1 MAPEQCSCTC
11 RVYFVV
17 DNKYAK
23 QLIQELVRL
32 FRGYNLI
39 GGNVCVDVDF
49 SDSVNVCSEKM
60 GRYVR
65 GAVGDYNLIVVLV
78 DSEGVDPS
86 VVRKRILEEH
96 VGQVDGSSSRV
107 EILIAYPCLEAWLC
121 EAMGIAGCYSG
132 TCGEVVDAI
141 VSRYE
146 GKYEKKALKRMLPAL
161 MVREL
166 RRKLGDYPEAMRSK
180 GSRDELVR
188 VLPSQLGELV
198 KEVNAHCTEQQCKS

>member
-1 MAPEQCSCTC
+1 LMAPERCSCTC

-23 QLIQELVRL
+23 QLVQELVEL
-32 FRGYNLI
+32 FKQYNLI
-39 GGNVCVDVDF
+39 GGSVCVNI
-49 SDSVNVCSEKM
+49 SSPVNVCSEKM
-60 GRYVR
+60 GRFVR

-96 VGQVDGSSSRV
+96 VGHVDGSLSRV
-107 EILIAYPCLEAWLC
+107 EILVAHPCLEAWLC

-146 GKYEKKALKRMLPAL
+146 GKYGKKTLKRMLPTL

-166 RRKLGDYPEAMRSK
+166 SGKLGDYPEAVRSK
-180 GSRDELVR
+180 GSKDELVR

-198 KEVNAHCTEQQCKS
+198 REVSAHCVEQQCKS

>member
-1 MAPEQCSCTC
+1 
-11 RVYFVV
+11 VYFVV

>member
-1 MAPEQCSCTC
+1 MASKRCSCTC

-32 FRGYNLI
+32 FKGYNLI
-39 GGNVCVDVDF
+39 GGSVCVDVDF

-60 GRYVR
+60 GRCVR

-86 VVRKRILEEH
+86 VVRKRIFEEH
-96 VGQVDGSSSRV
+96 VGQVDESSSRV
-107 EILIAYPCLEAWLC
+107 KILIAHPCLEAWLC
-121 EAMGIAGCYSG
+121 EAMGIVGCYSG

-141 VSRYE
+141 ISWYE
-146 GKYEKKALKRMLPAL
+146 GKYERKTLKRMLPTL

-166 RRKLGDYPEAMRSK
+166 GRKLGDYPEVMRSK
-180 GSRDELVR
+180 GSKDELVR

-198 KEVNAHCTEQQCKS
+198 REVNAYCVEHRCRS

>member
-1 MAPEQCSCTC
+1 
-11 RVYFVV
+11 VYFVV
-17 DNKYAK
+17 DNRYAK

-32 FRGYNLI
+32 LKEYSLI
-39 GGNVCVDVDF
+39 GGSVCIDI
-49 SDSVNVCSEKM
+49 SSPVNVCSEKM
-60 GRYVR
+60 GRFVR

-107 EILIAYPCLEAWLC
+107 EILVAHPCLEAWLC

-146 GKYEKKALKRMLPAL
+146 GKYEKETLKRMLPTL

-166 RRKLGDYPEAMRSK
+166 SRKLGDYPEAVRSK
-180 GSRDELVR
+180 GSKDELVR

-198 KEVNAHCTEQQCKS
+198 REVSAHCVEQQCKS